1 MNSKKQ
7 RSIQPPEFPR
17 QLGSTWPTD
26 ALQDEDEYVN
36 LKVSNASL
44 ANQSA
49 TKVRLKSVWFKQ
61 TALGAMRL
69 IAPQLSDL
77 RLENCDL
84 ANTIWEKATVRRAA
98 ISGCRMTGFKA
109 IESHWQDVVFQE
121 CIGTLAQFRYAKCKG
136 VRFEKCNLANAD
148 FQGADLSDVRFI
160 QCDLT
165 NAEMAQTTLRG
176 TDFRSSKI
184 EGLKVGAQT
193 LPGAIVNHFQ
203 AIYLATL
210 LGIIVKDEYED

>member
-7 RSIQPPEFPR
+7 RAIQPPEFPR

-26 ALQDEDEYVN
+26 GLQDEGEYVN
-36 LKVSNASL
+36 LKLVNESL
-44 ANQSA
+44 AHQSA
-49 TKVRLKSVWFKQ
+49 TQVRLKSVWFKQ
-61 TALGAMRL
+61 TELSAMRL

-84 ANTIWEKATVRRAA
+84 ANTIWENATVRRVALN
-98 ISGCRMTGFKA
+98 GCRMTGFKA
-109 IESHWQDVVFQE
+109 IEAHWQDVVFQE
-121 CIGTLAQFRYAKCKG
+121 CSGALAQFRYAKFKA
-136 VRFEKCNLANAD
+136 VRFEKCNLTNAD
-148 FQGADLSDVRFI
+148 FQGADLSGIQFV

-165 NAEMAQTTLRG
+165 NAEMSHTTLRG
-176 TDFRSSKI
+176 ADFRSSKI
-184 EGLKVGAQT
+184 DGLKVGAQE

-203 AIYLATL
+203 AVYLATL